1 MRLLSVICLLLVLL
15 NVSVFLWPDKANFAP
30 HAYAEKKD
38 INPNYLRLNKEIEDK
53 FYSRTAAPIKESF
66 AANNTQVAAII
77 KDANCFRVGPF
88 LHQENYELAQA
99 VLYNADVTYKK
110 AKRERQE
117 SNVFR
122 VFLGPF
128 TTPEQATDVRTDL
141 KRKKVLDHFVRKKD
155 DGSYIVSLGIYTS
168 QESVLDAVRLFEESL
183 GEVKYEDELV
193 LLPESYWLY
202 FNLGEQNPIRQ
213 QLLQLDWG
221 ERAAKMGK
229 FECQL

>member
-15 NVSVFLWPDKANFAP
+15 NVVVFLWPDKANFAP

-38 INPNYLRLNKEIEDK
+38 VNPNYLRLNKEIEDK
-53 FYSRTAAPIKESF
+53 FYNRAAAPIKESI
-66 AANNTQVAAII
+66 TIDDGVVAAIV
-77 KDANCFRVGPF
+77 KNANCFRVGPF
-88 LHQENYELAQA
+88 LHKENYELAQA
-99 VLYNADVTYKK
+99 VLYNADVEYKK
-110 AKRERQE
+110 AKRESQE

-128 TTPEQATDVRTDL
+128 ESSAQAADIRTDL
-141 KRKKVLDHFVRKKD
+141 RRKKILDHFVRKKA
-155 DGSYIVSLGIYTS
+155 DGTFIVSLGIYTS
-168 QESVLDAVRLFEESL
+168 QQSVADAVRLFEESL
-183 GEVKYEDELV
+183 SDVKYEDELV

-202 FNLGEQNPIRQ
+202 FNLGEENPIRQ